1 MEDKLHKAAVQG
13 YYNVVRLLIQ
23 KGAKCTE
30 TTIAEAAGNGHLDTV
45 RILVH
50 SGNKFDNT
58 AIDSALRYGHDR
70 MVSYLISKGGTWSNK
85 GIEDVSRYGH
95 ISALGVLMKFELDY
109 RIILKNAARYGHK
122 NIINLLIDEKK
133 INFDVID
140 AIEEAIDNDNLHISE
155 MLLTYQIDFKLH
167 H

>member
-23 KGAKCTE
+23 KGEKCTE
-30 TTIAEAAGNGHLDTV
+30 NTIAEAAGNGHFDIV
-45 RILVH
+45 SILVH
-50 SGNKFDNT
+50 SGNKFDHT
-58 AIDSALRYGHDR
+58 AVDRALRSGHDR
-70 MVSYLISKGGTWSNK
+70 VVYYLISKGGTWSNK
-85 GIEDVSRYGH
+85 GIEDVSRCGH

-109 RIILKNAARYGHK
+109 PLILKNAARYGHE

-133 INFDVID
+133 INFDVTE
-140 AIEEAIDNDNLHISE
+140 AVEEAIDSDNLHIAE
-155 MLLTYQIDFKLH
+155 ILLTYQIDFKLH